1 MIKTGLY
8 RIEQLSSLQNT
19 RGFFGGTRRISITL
33 YDKAAGIRDGEK
45 WAERILSL
53 FSDERGAY
61 KRTYRRRFDDF
72 DTLAIRHIAD
82 AFDAGRALVVHDAG
96 VSDARTACDFFHAV
110 SARFHN
116 MTYYASDCEPIV
128 SVLQLGNIKVTMN
141 QKGRILEIVL
151 PPFVFNTI
159 KPENFRRYPIN
170 YLFFQIARNI
180 WAPRVLAAQRMGKI
194 QPSSLS
200 LFCADAIGLAKR
212 DRRFRLLD
220 HDLLAGAPF
229 PVPVDVVRVMNVLN
243 SSYFSDQDLARTVG
257 RIFDSLGEDGLL
269 VVGSN
274 EEAGSQVRGAIYRKV
289 NGGFAELARSGA
301 AHDAHRAIVGY
312 SPSAAA

>member
-1 MIKTGLY
+1 LFYHPSCSI
-8 RIEQLSSLQNT
+8 RSS
-19 RGFFGGTRRISITL
+19 RKIF
-33 YDKAAGIRDGEK
+33 A
-45 WAERILSL
+45 
-53 FSDERGAY
+53 
-61 KRTYRRRFDDF
+61 
-72 DTLAIRHIAD
+72 AIRSIICS
-82 AFDAGRALVVHDAG
+82 FRSRAIFGL
-96 VSDARTACDFFHAV
+96 RACLPLNA
-110 SARFHN
+110 
-116 MTYYASDCEPIV
+116 
-128 SVLQLGNIKVTMN
+128 LGK
-141 QKGRILEIVL
+141 
-151 PPFVFNTI
+151 FN
-159 KPENFRRYPIN
+159 RHHYR
-170 YLFFQIARNI
+170 
-180 WAPRVLAAQRMGKI
+180 W
-194 QPSSLS
+194 
-200 LFCADAIGLAKR
+200 LAKR

-257 RIFDSLGEDGLL
+257 RIFDSLGEGGLL